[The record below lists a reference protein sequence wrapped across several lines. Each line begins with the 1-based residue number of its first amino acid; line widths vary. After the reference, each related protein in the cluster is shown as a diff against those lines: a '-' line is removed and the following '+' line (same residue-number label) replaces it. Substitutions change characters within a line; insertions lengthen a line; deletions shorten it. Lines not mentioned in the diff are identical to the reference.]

1 MRVTPATPRSLL
13 VPALG
18 LGFFALYLGWGLAF
32 HLQSPRLFFYLD
44 EVFDADIPSRIIDLT
59 RVQGPHPR
67 SPYHPLFVLL
77 LNPLGF
83 GLRALLRSG
92 LGLEGSGRL
101 AAIALC
107 STAGG
112 ASVAV
117 FARFVLGLGLAPLRA
132 ALWTLVFGLSAS
144 QLVFASLPESWVFSG
159 LALIVLFALGVRPK
173 PPRDGLVLAGAAAF
187 GMAVTNLGAA
197 ALVRARWL
205 LPERRPVAIVLGLA
219 RYLSVVLLLT
229 ALLAALQAVVY
240 PGTTPFYRPEPLARD
255 DRLSFVETPTP
266 WAFVGRVREVGAH
279 LLFFDLVA
287 PRLLVTET
295 GTPRTI
301 VDFPEASFAA
311 FRATGAVHAVL
322 WSALLLLSVSG
333 LARTRDPLILALAL
347 WLASQAA
354 LHMVFGTSLFLY
366 SCQWTFAVIAL
377 AAVGTERLGLSR
389 GLDAALLALVALQA
403 VTNTSFLLEILR
415 LFAEPR

>member
-1 MRVTPATPRSLL
+1 MTPATQRSPLA
-13 VPALG
+13 PALG
-18 LGFFALYLGWGLAF
+18 LVFFALYLGWGLAF
-32 HLQSPRLFFYLD
+32 HVQSPRLFHYLD

-59 RVQGPHPR
+59 RAQGPHPR
-67 SPYHPLFVLL
+67 SQYHPLFVLL

-83 GLRALLRSG
+83 GLRTLLRSG
-92 LGLEGSGRL
+92 LGVEASGRV

-107 STAGG
+107 SAAGG
-112 ASVAV
+112 LAVGV
-117 FARFVLGLGLAPLRA
+117 FARLLIGLGLAPLRA
-132 ALWTLVFGLSAS
+132 ALWSLVFGLSAS
-144 QLVFASLPESWVFSG
+144 QLVFASLPESWAFSG
-159 LALIVLFALGVRPK
+159 LALVVLFTLGVRPR

-205 LPERRPVAIVLGLA
+205 LAERRPGAILVGLA
-219 RYLSVVLLLT
+219 RYLSLVLLLT
-229 ALLAALQAVVY
+229 ALLATLQAVVY
-240 PGTTPFYRPEPLARD
+240 PGTTPFYRPELLARD
-255 DRLSFVETPTP
+255 DRLSFALTPTP
-266 WAFVGRVREVGAH
+266 SAFFARVPEVGAH

-301 VDFPEASFAA
+301 VDFPKASPAA
-311 FRATGAVHAVL
+311 FRTLGAVHAVL
-322 WSALLLLSVSG
+322 WSALLLLSASG
-333 LARTRDPLILALAL
+333 LARTRDPLIIALAL

-377 AAVGTERLGLSR
+377 AAVGTDRLGPRRS
-389 GLDAALLALVALQA
+389 LDAALLVLVALQA
-403 VTNTSFLLEILR
+403 VTNTVFLLEILR
-415 LFAEPR
+415 LFAQPR

>member
-1 MRVTPATPRSLL
+1 MRVTPAIPRSPLL
-13 VPALG
+13 PALG

-32 HLQSPRLFFYLD
+32 HFQSPRLFFYLD

-67 SPYHPLFVLL
+67 SQYHPLFVLL

-92 LGLEGSGRL
+92 LGVEGSGRV

-107 STAGG
+107 SAAGG

-117 FARFVLGLGLAPLRA
+117 FARLVMGLGLGPRRA

-197 ALVRARWL
+197 GLVRARWL
-205 LPERRPVAIVLGLA
+205 LAERPRAILVGLA

-229 ALLAALQAVVY
+229 ALLATLQAVVY

-301 VDFPEASFAA
+301 VDFPEASLAA
-311 FRATGAVHAVL
+311 FRTTGAVHAVL
-322 WSALLLLSVSG
+322 WSALLLLSVAG

-377 AAVGTERLGLSR
+377 AAVGTERLGPRRS
-389 GLDAALLALVALQA
+389 LDAALVALVALQA

>member
-1 MRVTPATPRSLL
+1 
-13 VPALG
+13 
-18 LGFFALYLGWGLAF
+18 
-32 HLQSPRLFFYLD
+32 
-44 EVFDADIPSRIIDLT
+44 
-59 RVQGPHPR
+59 
-67 SPYHPLFVLL
+67 
-77 LNPLGF
+77 
-83 GLRALLRSG
+83 
-92 LGLEGSGRL
+92 
-101 AAIALC
+101 
-107 STAGG
+107 
-112 ASVAV
+112 
-117 FARFVLGLGLAPLRA
+117 
-132 ALWTLVFGLSAS
+132 
-144 QLVFASLPESWVFSG
+144 
-159 LALIVLFALGVRPK
+159 
-173 PPRDGLVLAGAAAF
+173 
-187 GMAVTNLGAA
+187 MAVTNLGAA

-205 LPERRPVAIVLGLA
+205 LAERRPVAIVVGLA

-240 PGTTPFYRPEPLARD
+240 PGTTPFYRTEPLARD
-255 DRLSFVETPTP
+255 DRLSFVLTTTPS
-266 WAFVGRVREVGAH
+266 ALAERAREVGAH

-311 FRATGAVHAVL
+311 FRVTGAVHAVL

-333 LARTRDPLILALAL
+333 LARTRDPLIIALAL

-377 AAVGTERLGLSR
+377 AAVGAERLSPRR
-389 GLDAALLALVALQA
+389 GLDAALLALVGLQA

-415 LFAEPR
+415 LFAQPRY

>member
-1 MRVTPATPRSLL
+1 MTPVTRRSPL

-32 HLQSPRLFFYLD
+32 HIQCPRLFFYLD

-67 SPYHPLFVLL
+67 SQYHPLFVLL

-83 GLRALLRSG
+83 GLRTLLRSG
-92 LGLEGSGRL
+92 LGIEASGRV

-107 STAGG
+107 SVAGG
-112 ASVAV
+112 GTVAL
-117 FARFVLGLGLAPLRA
+117 FARLLIALGLAPLRA
-132 ALWTLVFGLSAS
+132 ALWTLVFGLSAC
-144 QLVFASLPESWVFSG
+144 QLVFASLPESWIFSG
-159 LALIVLFALGVRPK
+159 LALVLLFSLGARSG

-205 LPERRPVAIVLGLA
+205 VAERRPAPILVGLA
-219 RYLSVVLLLT
+219 RYLSLVLLLT
-229 ALLAALQAVVY
+229 ALLATLQAVVY
-240 PGTTPFYRPEPLARD
+240 PGTTPFYRLGSLARD
-255 DRLSFVETPTP
+255 DRQSFVTTPTP
-266 WAFVGRVREVGAH
+266 SALFERVQEVAAH
-279 LLFFDLVA
+279 FLFFDLVA

-301 VDFPEASFAA
+301 VDFEEASPAA
-311 FRATGAVHAVL
+311 FRTTGVIHAVL
-322 WSALLLLSVSG
+322 WSALLVLSLSG
-333 LARTRDPLILALAL
+333 LARTWDPLIAALAL

-366 SCQWTFAVIAL
+366 SCQWTFAVVAL
-377 AAVGTERLGLSR
+377 AAVGTHRLGARRS
-389 GLDAALLALVALQA
+389 LDAALLALVALQA
-403 VTNTSFLLEILR
+403 WTNTAFLLEILR
-415 LFAEPR
+415 LFAQAR